1 VGENLCEIRTIRF
14 GFLRFC
20 VGAESA
26 EAPERL
32 FVLL

>member
-1 VGENLCEIRTIRF
+1 VVKDLCEIRTIHF
-14 GFLRFC
+14 GFLRLC